1 MGLIAYSLASHPT
14 FLLGRTS
21 VSLTALSGSFLE
33 LDFIYQALPVVHFST
48 FLPADPIL
56 TQAEWLLSYLIT
68 LSPAMLSPT
77 ITASSGSD
85 CPA

>member
-1 MGLIAYSLASHPT
+1 M
-14 FLLGRTS
+14 
-21 VSLTALSGSFLE
+21 SLTALSGSFLE

-48 FLPADPIL
+48 LLPADPIL

-77 ITASSGSD
+77 ITQ
-85 CPA
+85 CPQALIALHKPCFPTS